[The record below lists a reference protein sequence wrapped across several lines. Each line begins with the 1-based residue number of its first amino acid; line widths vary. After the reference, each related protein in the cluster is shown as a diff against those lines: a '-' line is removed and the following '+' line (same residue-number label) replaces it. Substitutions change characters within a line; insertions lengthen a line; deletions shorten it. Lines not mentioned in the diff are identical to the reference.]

1 MLSPDAKQNRTDFEV
16 YLRGKL
22 PIGSDPAKFS
32 RTLDSKIKQFY
43 KTKLQKGFETL
54 YSIIDENKVFTIKQE
69 IVSHPSLVYHRGKSG
84 DSRIEGLDMY
94 IGYLRNRTN
103 SSTQSSSTVSSMPK
117 AKRVIKRSTPAYEG
131 KHIEKETVVIQR
143 NRAERQKCVDH
154 YKCTCVACGLRMKDK
169 YGELGDGVIEVHHLN
184 PIHLF
189 DDSHRVNYLE
199 DLVTLCPNC
208 HTMIH
213 KLADPGD
220 IEGLKQIIE
229 ENKAE

>member
-16 YLRGKL
+16 YLRGSL
-22 PIGSDPAKFS
+22 PYGSNPAKYS

-43 KTKLQKGFETL
+43 KTKLQKVFETL
-54 YSIIDENKVFTIKQE
+54 YSIKDENKVFTIKQE
-69 IVSHPSLVYHRGKSG
+69 IASHPSLVYHRGKNG
-84 DSRIEGLDMY
+84 DSRIEGLDLY
-94 IGYLRNRTN
+94 IGYLRNRAN
-103 SSTQSSSTVSSMPK
+103 SSSQSTSAVSSTPK

-213 KLADPGD
+213 KLANPGD